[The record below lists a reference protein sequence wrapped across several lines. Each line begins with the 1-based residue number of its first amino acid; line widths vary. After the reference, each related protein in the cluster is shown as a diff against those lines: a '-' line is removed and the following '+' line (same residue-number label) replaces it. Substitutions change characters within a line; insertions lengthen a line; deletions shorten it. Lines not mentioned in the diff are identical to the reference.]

1 MRPAAYCYRCLDV
14 AGSPCCVCLSV
25 GHTGE
30 PAKRLNRLSCRFQA
44 GSIIKSRGP
53 KEPCIS
59 LGNWDPGPPV
69 GSGRGTLGETYTR
82 YLGHRTRPVFAP
94 AIHKIALILCC
105 YFYWVW
111 FFFQYRAKRLAGK
124 NVEWDVKTCSV
135 HTSSHTQP
143 LACARDVRSVTQRR
157 CRLSLAVL

>member
-30 PAKRLNRLSCRFQA
+30 PAKTAEQTELPFPG

-59 LGNWDPGPPV
+59 LGNWDPGPPT
-69 GSGRGTLGETYTR
+69 GSGRGTLGETYAR
-82 YLGHRTRPVFAP
+82 YIGHRTRPVFAP

-111 FFFQYRAKRLAGK
+111 FFFSTEPRDWLGR
-124 NVEWDVKTCSV
+124 
-135 HTSSHTQP
+135 TSSGTLK
-143 LACARDVRSVTQRR
+143 LAPSIHPAIHNR
-157 CRLSLAVL
+157 